1 MCLAGWPMPPL
12 SRIIPFCGGTQTH
25 LTSKSYL
32 HQPRVGSRQ
41 AARFVYSTATAL
53 GFVLPALVSR
63 PHSKGRRQT
72 DQSSYDAPAPISL
85 RIARHDR
92 PHRSFLSHCESPEMA
107 RSFRAARRS
116 CWSGSWGRAAERRT
130 QRATLSNGRQTVR
143 QQHANRHRRRGK
155 AFLKEAQ
162 TG

>member
-53 GFVLPALVSR
+53 GFVPPALVSR

-92 PHRSFLSHCESPEMA
+92 PHRSFLSHCESPEIA
-107 RSFRAARRS
+107 RNGLAGCPLERPVMRVKRTHRGHPRKRQPMTVFTAAYDRN
-116 CWSGSWGRAAERRT
+116 
-130 QRATLSNGRQTVR
+130 LSYHVGW
-143 QQHANRHRRRGK
+143 
-155 AFLKEAQ
+155 
-162 TG
+162 